1 MKILAL
7 RRHQVVWGSLG
18 PLCIYFIY
26 LNIYIYNYII
36 LYIISFLLLFL
47 FLFIFFSFG
56 FLLSPFKR
64 QINIENAAM
73 ENPSVDVAPWGIV
86 SIKYVLTNT

>member
-1 MKILAL
+1 MSENTSTPAAPGGMGLARTFKYMFYIL
-7 RRHQVVWGSLG
+7 
-18 PLCIYFIY
+18 
-26 LNIYIYNYII
+26 NII
-36 LYIISFLLLFL
+36 LYIISFFLLFL
-47 FLFIFFSFG
+47 LLYFLPLFFSFV
-56 FLLSPFKR
+56 FLLPPFKR